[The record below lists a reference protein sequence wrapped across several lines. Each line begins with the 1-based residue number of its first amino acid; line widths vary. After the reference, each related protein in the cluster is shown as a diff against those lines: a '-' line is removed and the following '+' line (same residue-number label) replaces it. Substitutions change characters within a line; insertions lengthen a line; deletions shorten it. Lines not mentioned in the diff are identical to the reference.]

1 MSLHKVFHAGLAASQ
16 ISKWGAKEESGMAKY
31 AKDTVFGYVY
41 QELKKQTRVKTQ
53 WISGR
58 WPVRWFWQCYTLT
71 EGHDVMAAN
80 CDLVKRISWYNI
92 FRFGAVSS
100 FCMKK
105 SDPILHLDGCRQPHC
120 VQWSFKLLG
129 TLLMYVSACSVILRS
144 TIAYLV
150 LCTVHCFREI
160 TQFKMILWAAVHWL
174 A

>member
-80 CDLVKRISWYNI
+80 CGLVKANKLIQYIQVWCREFLLYEEKWPH
-92 FRFGAVSS
+92 FTFGRMQAASLCLVVLQTLRN
-100 FCMKK
+100 FTHVREC
-105 SDPILHLDGCRQPHC
+105 
-120 VQWSFKLLG
+120 LLCHFEVNYCLFSVMYG
-129 TLLMYVSACSVILRS
+129 TLL
-144 TIAYLV
+144 
-150 LCTVHCFREI
+150 
-160 TQFKMILWAAVHWL
+160 
-174 A
+174 